1 MTEEVTALEKH
12 PCPACGAESVWNP
25 TKQMLVCPFC
35 GTSSPPSSLAS
46 SQVGEGGAAGDAQR
60 EIKEHDLVTALR
72 NIPDDKRGWQ
82 AARISVRCQH
92 CDAISVFE
100 EGRVG
105 QRCDFCG
112 STQLVPYEATKA
124 PFRPESLLPL
134 KLAENDVRDTVKSW
148 LKRVWFAP
156 NNLSKITST
165 DTLKGFYLP
174 FWTFDASV
182 SAFWNAEAGYYYYT
196 TESYT
201 DSEGKERTRQ
211 VQHTRWEPASGHI
224 NHFFDDELVPASRGV
239 DAALLE
245 EVSPFPTS
253 ELVPYDP
260 SFLAGWTVELYRIDL
275 VEAAQQSRSRMDAKV
290 RAMCG
295 REVPGDTYRSLL
307 VNSTYSDQ
315 TFKHILAP
323 VWVVSYKYGAKSYQ
337 VIVNGITGKVS
348 GRYPKSWVKILLA
361 VLLTLVVIG
370 VIAYFGQQH
379 QR

>member
-1 MTEEVTALEKH
+1 MTDVTALAKH
-12 PCPACGAESVWNP
+12 PCPACGAESIWNP
-25 TKQMLVCPFC
+25 KKQMLVCPFC
-35 GTSSPPSSLAS
+35 GTSSPQS
-46 SQVGEGGAAGDAQR
+46 SQAGEKGIEEAVADRRG
-60 EIKEHDLVTALR
+60 EIKEHDLVTVLR

-82 AARISVRCQH
+82 AERISVRCQH

-134 KLAENDVRDTVKSW
+134 KLAENDVRDIVKTW
-148 LKRVWFAP
+148 LKSVWFAP
-156 NNLSKITST
+156 NNLAKIGST

-182 SAFWNAEAGYYYYT
+182 SAQWYAEAGYYYYT

-201 DSEGKERTRQ
+201 DSEGKQRTRQ
-211 VQHTRWEPASGHI
+211 VQHTRWEPASGHVS
-224 NHFFDDELVPASRGV
+224 HFFDDDLVPASRGV
-239 DAALLE
+239 ESALIE
-245 EVSPFPTS
+245 EVAPFPTS

-260 SFLAGWTVELYRIDL
+260 AYLAGWTVELYQIDL
-275 VEAAQQSRSRMDAKV
+275 VEAAQKSRSRMDTRV
-290 RAMCG
+290 RSMCG
-295 REVPGDTYRSLL
+295 QEVPGDTYRNLI
-307 VNSTYSDQ
+307 VNSTYSEQ

-323 VWVVSYKYGAKSYQ
+323 VWLVSYKYGATSYQ
-337 VIVNGITGKVS
+337 VVVNGVTGS
-348 GRYPKSWVKILLA
+348 IAGRYPKSWIKILAA
-361 VLLTLVVIG
+361 VLFMITVIG
-370 VIAYFGQQH
+370 LIAYFGQQH